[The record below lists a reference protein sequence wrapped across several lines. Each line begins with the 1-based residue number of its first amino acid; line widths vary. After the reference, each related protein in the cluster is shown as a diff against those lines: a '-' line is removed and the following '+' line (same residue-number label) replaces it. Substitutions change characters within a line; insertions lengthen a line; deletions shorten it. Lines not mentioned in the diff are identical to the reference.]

1 MKKYLIL
8 SCTFYLFFIAK
19 SQSISPEVIATAG
32 DYFVG
37 SNATL
42 SWTLGEVI
50 TETVFNGNYTL
61 TQGFQQPHYNI
72 TSIPDDP
79 NIKNDPLADI
89 NIYPNPV
96 GDQLNVNFKEMKQD
110 NVTITLFDLN
120 GKVLIND
127 IAENTTTVKQLN
139 MTYVAKGS
147 YILRFATKD
156 GKFLKSFKVVKY

>member
-8 SCTFYLFFIAK
+8 ACTFFLFFVAR
-19 SQSISPEVIATAG
+19 SQSITPEVIATAG

-50 TETVFNGNYTL
+50 TETVSNGTYTL

-72 TSIPDDP
+72 TGIPDDP
-79 NIKNDPLADI
+79 TIKNDVAGEI

-96 GDQLNVNFKEMKQD
+96 DDQLNVSFKDMKQD
-110 NVTITLFDLN
+110 HVVITLFDLN
-120 GKVLIND
+120 GKILIND
-127 IAENTTTVKQLN
+127 IAENTTAVKQLN
-139 MTYVAKGS
+139 MTFVAKGN
-147 YILRFATKD
+147 YIIRFATKD

>member
-8 SCTFYLFFIAK
+8 SCIFFSFFVAR
-19 SQSISPEVIATAG
+19 SQSITPEVIATAG

-50 TETVFNGNYTL
+50 TETVSNGNYTL

-72 TSIPDDP
+72 TSIPNDP
-79 NIKNDPLADI
+79 NIKNDPIGDI

-96 GDQLNVNFKEMKQD
+96 GDQLNVSFKDMKQD
-110 NVTITLFDLN
+110 NIIITLFDMS
-120 GKVLIND
+120 GKILVND
-127 IAENTTTVKQLN
+127 IAENTTAIKQLN
-139 MTYVAKGS
+139 MSNVAKGN
-147 YILRFATKD
+147 YIIRFTTKD

>member
-8 SCTFYLFFIAK
+8 GSIFFLFFIAK
-19 SQSISPEVIATAG
+19 GQSITPEVIATAG

-50 TETVFNGNYTL
+50 TETVSNGNYTL

-79 NIKNDPLADI
+79 NIKNDPLAEI

-96 GDQLNVNFKEMKQD
+96 SDQLNISFKDVKQD

-120 GKVLIND
+120 GKVLISD
-127 IAENTTTVKQLN
+127 ITENTTAVKQLN
-139 MTYVAKGS
+139 MTYVAKGN
-147 YILRFATKD
+147 YIIRFATKD

>member
-8 SCTFYLFFIAK
+8 TCTFFLFFIAK

-50 TETVFNGNYTL
+50 TETVSNGSYTL

-79 NIKNDPLADI
+79 NIKNDQAGDI

-96 GDQLNVNFKEMKQD
+96 GDQLNIAFKDMKQD
-110 NVTITLFDLN
+110 NVVITVFDLSGN
-120 GKVLIND
+120 VLIND
-127 IAENTTTVKQLN
+127 IAENTTSIKQLN
-139 MTYVAKGS
+139 MTFVAKGN
-147 YILRFATKD
+147 YIIRFATKD